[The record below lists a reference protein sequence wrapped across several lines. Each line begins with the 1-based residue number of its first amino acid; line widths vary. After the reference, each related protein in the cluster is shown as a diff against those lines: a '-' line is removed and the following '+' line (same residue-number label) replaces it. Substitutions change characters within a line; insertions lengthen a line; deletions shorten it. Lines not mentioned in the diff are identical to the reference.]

1 MSQSNYLLSIYFTI
15 FVGSSVYIYTQK
27 QIKVLY
33 TKDDDTHGYNP
44 TASLLSWHTAM
55 LGNLE
60 LPQLY
65 YFVIFFVV
73 DYF

>member
-1 MSQSNYLLSIYFTI
+1 MSQSNYLSIYFTI
-15 FVGSSVYIYTQK
+15 FVGRNVYTYTQK
-27 QIKVLY
+27 QTKVLY
-33 TKDDDTHGYNP
+33 TKDDDIPGYIP
-44 TASLLSWHTAM
+44 TASLLSWHTAV

-65 YFVIFFVV
+65 YFVICFVV